1 MRTQRRLPFDPVARA
16 EQLWRRRW
24 GAGDSMGAATSIMRV
39 QQLLLA
45 RYDEA
50 LRPYGLTFARYE
62 ALVLLHFSR
71 SDRLPLSVIGAR
83 LMVHPTSV
91 TNIIQRLEQAGLVDR
106 IPNPRDGRGT
116 LAGITPSGL
125 DLMQRATAD
134 LVALDFGL
142 EAIDAAERRE
152 LFRLLRKVRLH
163 AGDFADDDPD
173 GERRSDP
180 HGELVTE
187 PGTALSAVDDVVRG
201 AAVDR

>member
-1 MRTQRRLPFDPVARA
+1 
-16 EQLWRRRW
+16 
-24 GAGDSMGAATSIMRV
+24 MGAATSIMRV

-45 RYDEA
+45 RY
-50 LRPYGLTFARYE
+50 E

-71 SDRLPLSVIGAR
+71 SERLPLSVIGAR
-83 LMVHPTSV
+83 LMVLPTSV

-152 LFRLLRKVRLH
+152 LFRLLRKVRLL
-163 AGDFADDDPD
+163 AGDFADDEPD
-173 GERRSDP
+173 GELRSD
-180 HGELVTE
+180 L
-187 PGTALSAVDDVVRG
+187 GTDLGTDPAAVDDIVDG

>member
-1 MRTQRRLPFDPVARA
+1 MRKPLRLPFDPVARA
-16 EQLWRRRW
+16 ERLWRRRW

-45 RYDEA
+45 RYDDV

-71 SDRLPLSVIGAR
+71 SDRLPLSIIGER

-106 IPNPRDGRGT
+106 VPNPRDGRGT

-125 DLMQRATAD
+125 DLMHQATAD

-142 EAIDAAERRE
+142 EALDQRERHE
-152 LFRLLRKVRLH
+152 LFTLLRKVRLG
-163 AGDFADDDPD
+163 AGDF
-173 GERRSDP
+173 SDS
-180 HGELVTE
+180 GELDELLADGAHGGSFDE
-187 PGTALSAVDDVVRG
+187 PAAEG
-201 AAVDR
+201 AAVDK